1 MVFNKEIH
9 QSEKNLAFS
18 CRRCIRNLDGLD
30 TDCFLAM
37 CDDGENTSTTGS
49 DCQPLS
55 PSESGGRVGRNPQ
68 S

>member
-1 MVFNKEIH
+1 VVFNKEIH
-9 QSEKNLAFS
+9 QSEKNLAFF
-18 CRRCIRNLDGLD
+18 RPGCIRNPDGLD

-37 CDDGENTSTTGS
+37 CDDGEDTSTTGS

-68 S
+68 R